1 MAHMICAIVIMT
13 MENLR
18 NVQWYMHHVT
28 IVQIEITQQPLDLVD
43 PNHQKNV
50 SPLEEV
56 ISVVVI
62 PIIATETGNANVA
75 FRQISKIPQVQPPNL
90 QLPVLPCPEIL
101 QP

>member
-1 MAHMICAIVIMT
+1 MANMICAIVIMT

-18 NVQWYMHHVT
+18 NVHWYMHHV
-28 IVQIEITQQPLDLVD
+28 IMVQTKITKKPLDLAD

-50 SPLEEV
+50 SPLEKV
-56 ISVVVI
+56 TSVVVI
-62 PIIATETGNANVA
+62 PIIATETGNVNVA